1 MFVYQF
7 LVCLFVEKFRV
18 KIKHACEFIA
28 EQEQERDRGFTHGAI
43 YHCCSARSQLQSDG
57 LASALFCIRPDIR
70 ASVLIQTVAI
80 I

>member
-28 EQEQERDRGFTHGAI
+28 EQEQERDRGFTHG
-43 YHCCSARSQLQSDG
+43 SRRVSTQS
-57 LASALFCIRPDIR
+57 
-70 ASVLIQTVAI
+70 I
-80 I
+80 IAV